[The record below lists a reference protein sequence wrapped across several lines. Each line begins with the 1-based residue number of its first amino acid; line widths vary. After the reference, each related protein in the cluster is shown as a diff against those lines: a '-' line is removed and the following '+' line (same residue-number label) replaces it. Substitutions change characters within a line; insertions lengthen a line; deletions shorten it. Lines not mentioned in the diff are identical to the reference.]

1 MRELRPTLKEFP
13 YKMRPTEQV
22 PPETN
27 ESQPPANLTQLLTEW
42 RAGEAQAL
50 ERLTPLIYEELRR
63 LAHRY
68 MRSERSGHTLQATA
82 VVHEAFMR
90 LVQGNVSLQD
100 RTHLFAVASR
110 LMRRVLV
117 DHAKSRGRDKRD
129 AGVRETL
136 IDDCDVPMPERRF
149 DMVDLD
155 DALEGLA
162 QMEPRLAQVIELHYF
177 GGLTYDQVAGAVGR
191 STATVHRDIRL
202 GRAWL
207 LNEIEGPSRA

>member
-1 MRELRPTLKEFP
+1 
-13 YKMRPTEQV
+13 MRPTEQV
-22 PPETN
+22 PTETKKAQ
-27 ESQPPANLTQLLTEW
+27 SVANLTQLLTEW
-42 RAGEAQAL
+42 RAGEPQAL
-50 ERLTPLIYEELRR
+50 QRLTPLIYEELRR
-63 LAHRY
+63 LAHSY
-68 MRSERSGHTLQATA
+68 MRTERSGHTLQATA

-117 DHAKSRGRDKRD
+117 DHAKSRGREKRD
-129 AGVRETL
+129 GGVRETL
-136 IDDCDVPMPERRF
+136 VDDCDVPVPEGGF
-149 DMVDLD
+149 NIVALD

-162 QMEPRLAQVIELHYF
+162 HMEPRLAQVIELHYF
-177 GGLTYDQVAGAVGR
+177 GGLTYDQVAVAVGI

-207 LNEIEGPSRA
+207 LNEIDGPRRA

>member
-1 MRELRPTLKEFP
+1 
-13 YKMRPTEQV
+13 MRPTGPLTTDTKKAQSV
-22 PPETN
+22 
-27 ESQPPANLTQLLTEW
+27 SNLTQLLTEW
-42 RAGEAQAL
+42 GAGEPQAL

-63 LAHRY
+63 LAHSY

-117 DHAKSRGRDKRD
+117 DHAKSRGREKRD
-129 AGVRETL
+129 GGLRATLTEDRDARVPEAG
-136 IDDCDVPMPERRF
+136 F
-149 DMVDLD
+149 DIVSLD
-155 DALEGLA
+155 DALEGLSHV
-162 QMEPRLAQVIELHYF
+162 EPRLAQVIELHYF
-177 GGLTYDQVAGAVGR
+177 GGLTYDQVAVAVGI

-207 LNEIEGPSRA
+207 LNEIEGTNRP